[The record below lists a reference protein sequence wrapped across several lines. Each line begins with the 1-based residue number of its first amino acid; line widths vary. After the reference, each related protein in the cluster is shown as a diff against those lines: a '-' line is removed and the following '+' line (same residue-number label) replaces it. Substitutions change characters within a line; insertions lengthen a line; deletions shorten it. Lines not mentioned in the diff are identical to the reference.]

1 MSSYYGVVF
10 PEFWT
15 GETGR
20 VIQASGGKDAQ
31 LTALYLMSCRYATMI
46 GLYPLPVRDIRHETG
61 IGQKGLVRA
70 FTVLSSARFAD
81 YDARTEH
88 VWVREMAKFR
98 LGLQVKALESKDN
111 RVLGIQRLYD
121 RLTENPF
128 LEPFF
133 DRYAKELHLRG
144 KRRSGRPAEPLLDMV
159 PCKGLRSPLQ
169 ASDQDQSTGIRDQ
182 VQGSEIR
189 DQRTG
194 NREDLPPL
202 SRRPVKNL
210 SKIQTPEDG
219 HAIPATKTRG
229 VAAALRDRTRPA
241 RTGSSQRRRGMES
254 ADPRPLGP
262 IGFHGTG
269 SADAGP
275 SDVGRGAGV
284 REAPRSA
291 AVAGGESGATQ
302 ADRRTV
308 ERSRSTGVQGEP
320 GSARTPGD
328 AASDGRPEQFA
339 TESDVRTDPRLASGA
354 VAESASGG
362 AAVGENAERLGETP
376 GQAELR
382 RTIERLRRGQA

>member
-70 FTVLSSARFAD
+70 FTVLASARFAD

-133 DRYAKELHLRG
+133 DRYSKELHLRG
-144 KRRSGRPAEPLLDMV
+144 KRRSGRPAEPLLDVV
-159 PCKGLRSPLQ
+159 PSKGLRSPLQ
-169 ASDQDQSTGIRDQ
+169 ASDQDQGTGIRDQ

-189 DQRTG
+189 DQRSATD
-194 NREDLPPL
+194 EDQNKPPQK
-202 SRRPVKNL
+202 SRRDSPVEI
-210 SKIQTPEDG
+210 SDEGSERTATDRESSTPRNRQDRASGGPDDHRQRMEGADERTRGETGLRRAAAG
-219 HAIPATKTRG
+219 HAPAGDDERREG
-229 VAAALRDRTRPA
+229 DGADARPA
-241 RTGSSQRRRGMES
+241 PGPVS
-254 ADPRPLGP
+254 AD
-262 IGFHGTG
+262 
-269 SADAGP
+269 
-275 SDVGRGAGV
+275 
-284 REAPRSA
+284 
-291 AVAGGESGATQ
+291 
-302 ADRRTV
+302 DRR
-308 ERSRSTGVQGEP
+308 QG
-320 GSARTPGD
+320 
-328 AASDGRPEQFA
+328 
-339 TESDVRTDPRLASGA
+339 LK
-354 VAESASGG
+354 AESAGCLT
-362 AAVGENAERLGETP
+362 ERSPSKAG
-376 GQAELR
+376 
-382 RTIERLRRGQA
+382 